1 MGHSSGLYPGDLRR
15 PRLRCYPFG
24 KSPNFARR
32 KTGRPVNREFLV
44 NILFLVFIN
53 LLIKPFFIFGI
64 DLTVQNRAPEGD
76 YGLYFALFNFTYL
89 FQILNDFGIQNFNN
103 RHVSQHP
110 HLLGKYFSNFLAL
123 KVLLSIFY
131 VLFTVS
137 AAWSLGY
144 HDRAL
149 ALLLI
154 LSFNQVLVQLT
165 FFLRSNLS
173 GLGFYRLDSLLSALD
188 KFLMLLTC
196 GLLLWWSPLTGYF
209 SVEAFALAQ
218 TAALALTAL
227 IVFAVLKSKTDFR
240 IKPSW
245 ASNWR
250 AGRPALAFL
259 FKKSF
264 PYALVIL
271 LMTAYTRLDGVLL
284 ERLEGPA
291 HADVY
296 AGAYR
301 LLDACNMFGYL
312 FASLLLPMFARMLK
326 RGPEVSGVRS
336 LVSLSF
342 KLIWAGSVTLVAA
355 VFFARQELVELMMPE
370 RASAYRWDTLGILIW
385 AFVPVCATYI
395 FSTLL
400 TADERLMQMN
410 RFFVFGLA
418 LDVVLNL
425 LLIPRWQALGAAA
438 ATLGTQAFIAA
449 GMVWLC
455 VRDFKFRPSRRG
467 LGQVVSFAA
476 FVVLADWVV
485 FEKTGWG
492 WGVKFGMGLGFGF
505 LGLLVFRLLDWRQV
519 KGFLEA
525 KA

>member
-1 MGHSSGLYPGDLRR
+1 M
-15 PRLRCYPFG
+15 
-24 KSPNFARR
+24 
-32 KTGRPVNREFLV
+32 NREFLL

-64 DLTVQNRAPEGD
+64 DLTVQNRAPVGD

-110 HLLGKYFSNFLAL
+110 HLLGKYFPNFLAL
-123 KVLLSIFY
+123 KLLLSVFY
-131 VLFTVS
+131 VFFTVL
-137 AAWSLGY
+137 AAWWLGY

-154 LSFNQVLVQLT
+154 LSANQVLVQLT

-173 GLGFYRLDSLLSALD
+173 GLGLYRLDSVLSALD

-196 GLLLWWSPLTGYF
+196 GLLLWWAPLAGHF

-218 TAALALTAL
+218 TVALATTTL

-240 IKPSW
+240 VRPSW
-245 ASNWR
+245 ANNWR

-271 LMTAYTRLDGVLL
+271 LMTAYTRLDAVLL

-326 RGPEVSGVRS
+326 RREAVRP

-385 AFVPVCATYI
+385 AFVPVCITYI

-410 RFFVFGLA
+410 RFFVFGLL
-418 LDVVLNL
+418 LDVALNL

-455 VRDFKFRPSRRG
+455 ARDFGFRPSGRG
-467 LGQVVSFAA
+467 LGQVLGFAA
-476 FVVLADWVV
+476 AVLLADWLI
-485 FEKTGWG
+485 FEKTGLG
-492 WGVKFGMGLGFGF
+492 WVARCGLAMGAGAAGMF
-505 LGLLVFRLLDWRQV
+505 LFRLLDWRLIRLFFDKKPDFQ
-519 KGFLEA
+519 
-525 KA
+525 